1 VTPALKYHPDR
12 NPGHEA
18 EVNSKFQTIQSAH
31 EVLTDPEQRAKY
43 DNGRLRNSTTRT
55 YSGFGAPPPAPS
67 GTRGNPWANAG
78 SEWAPPPKPPP
89 PRDHERRK
97 PPPPSAGAQRYANF
111 ATSNGTAPKANQDAE
126 ARRKNYQ
133 AWESMR
139 QQAPRTY
146 QPSKPVPKEYT
157 PQSGREESNNYKHPP
172 PPKSSRP
179 GYEEF
184 RAGASSSQSDRTS
197 PTRPSRK
204 GGFMP
209 GTPGPDEPPAS
220 STSAYFTRAAGK
232 SSSRRQA
239 EVPEPPPRTVPPVDP
254 LKQFREKAGTPL
266 EPRLST
272 PYATH
277 GGEKTNPFERINL
290 NRSRS
295 TREPSDKT
303 NSARAEPSR
312 PGASGDRHRSASP
325 PRTRPHQN
333 ISPEPGIPRADS
345 EINLG
350 SSPKRTFSSA
360 NRTNQP
366 SPSPRPRARFTSVDP
381 NISSDGD
388 DSDSDKHQPAFGTRS
403 RTFAKRRTAP
413 TTALPK
419 ESQGGPENSTG
430 ENDERP
436 RKPSLAEFRQWWSSS
451 EEHKRNELNDIKI
464 DGTPSRHGTANRDN
478 GKDENPSMYATPSHS
493 NTFSSSAAKRA
504 SPLPTLLEEHS
515 IQSSNRHIPQASH
528 KIAASS
534 EAFAAVRKQWPNLVT
549 PMTNDSPPRS
559 PSGAPNLTPPGFL
572 TAFEVAQRQVVE
584 NLVRC
589 NGFKPK
595 LTGPAY
601 GGAREPC
608 SKDLGAR
615 ITRATLPRVVLYP
628 PEPSNAK
635 VPPNLLF
642 NHDLKRA
649 EFSECPCGCS
659 EMGSPFR
666 KQRRGA
672 WSHPDSSLDA
682 EFTSFLNPKTFI
694 NADGPFTS
702 SFSFNANDETF
713 TSSRPPRASFSNSA
727 ENISTKFTA
736 EDWHGKFEAGDYFVN
751 DGTSGNGRS
760 RTRSGSRTRTR
771 SPVKGWATKKSQAPP
786 IPNIDPEIWQQT
798 TDSEPISSPGGTK
811 FTAEEWARTFKPQ
824 HFDPPSYPSG
834 STTARPPLRTARRS
848 RTGTNGPPKTTRT
861 AGNSAMVDE
870 DESSESPFEMG
881 RRTTQP
887 TATPQADQ
895 GVPSSGMDSPNAMD
909 IDPPLDQQSDT
920 PKARQNGFTASKDSV
935 NEARNVPVEPS
946 RPEWRAG
953 DASGSDVPPVAQ
965 KQPELPPKSGNVNSR
980 RRTTKSADEEDFKTN
995 LEDLKNVEPLHHPAT
1010 GLHSFNDLTSSLP
1023 FPSRAASN
1031 LTIPHDFS
1039 SGELDLPH
1047 PPCAP
1052 MVPPITKGAR
1062 PSMSTWESYLL
1073 AFKAYMA
1080 EWDIF
1085 NTKMIIHFVARKN
1098 QVDAM
1103 KPGWLEAFGDSD
1115 LDKYKEG
1122 LMEDFKV
1129 RAHWDVACDHHQA
1142 AMEKFQVFKRCI
1154 KEGPGIEKVH

>member
-1 VTPALKYHPDR
+1 M
-12 NPGHEA
+12 
-18 EVNSKFQTIQSAH
+18 
-31 EVLTDPEQRAKY
+31 LTDSEQRAKY
-43 DNGRLRNSTTRT
+43 DSGRLRSSNTRT
-55 YSGFGAPPPAPS
+55 NSGFAPPPTAPT

-78 SEWAPPPKPPP
+78 AQWAPPPKPPP
-89 PRDHERRK
+89 PKDSERRK

-111 ATSNGTAPKANQDAE
+111 TTANGTAPKANQDAE

-139 QQAPRTY
+139 QQPPRAW
-146 QPSKPVPKEYT
+146 QPPKPVPKEYT
-157 PQSGREESNNYKHPP
+157 PQSGREESNSYKHPP

-179 GYEEF
+179 GYEQF
-184 RAGASSSQSDRTS
+184 RAGASSSHSDRTS

-204 GGFMP
+204 GTFMP

-220 STSAYFTRAAGK
+220 STSAYFTRSAGRP
-232 SSSRRQA
+232 SSRRQA
-239 EVPEPPPRTVPPVDP
+239 EVPEPPSRTAPSVDP
-254 LKQFREKAGTPL
+254 LRQFREKAGTPF

-277 GGEKTNPFERINL
+277 GGEKTNPFENTNL
-290 NRSRS
+290 NRSKS

-312 PGASGDRHRSASP
+312 PGGSGDRHRSASP
-325 PRTRPHQN
+325 PRTRHHRN
-333 ISPEPGIPRADS
+333 LSPEPGIARADS

-360 NRTNQP
+360 NGTHKP
-366 SPSPRPRARFTSVDP
+366 SEPSRSHTRYIPVDP

-403 RTFAKRRTAP
+403 RTFAKRRAP
-413 TTALPK
+413 TTARPK
-419 ESQGGPENSTG
+419 ESQVPSGGPESSTG

-436 RKPSLAEFRQWWSSS
+436 RKPSLAEFRQWWSSA
-451 EEHKRNELNDIKI
+451 EERERNELNDIKL
-464 DGTPSRHGTANRDN
+464 DGTPSSRGNTNRDN
-478 GKDENPSMYATPSHS
+478 GTKENPSMYDPPTNF
-493 NTFSSSAAKRA
+493 NTFSRLAAKRV
-504 SPLPTLLEEHS
+504 SPLPTVLEEHS
-515 IQSSNRHIPQASH
+515 IQFSVRHIPQASY

-534 EAFAAVRKQWPNLVT
+534 EAYAAIRKQWPNLVT
-549 PMTNDSPPRS
+549 PMTDDSPPGS
-559 PSGAPNLTPPGFL
+559 PSGAPNLTPPGSL
-572 TAFEVAQRQVVE
+572 TAFEATQRKVVE
-584 NLVRC
+584 ELVRC
-589 NGFKPK
+589 NGFKAK
-595 LTGPAY
+595 LTRPAY
-601 GGAREPC
+601 GGTSEPC
-608 SKDLGAR
+608 SKDLGAQNAR
-615 ITRATLPRVVLYP
+615 GRLPRVIRTP
-628 PEPSNAK
+628 PESQSVK

-649 EFSECPCGCS
+649 EFSECPCGCG
-659 EMGSPFR
+659 ETGSPFR
-666 KQRRGA
+666 KHRRDA
-672 WSHPDSSLDA
+672 MSHPASSLDDA
-682 EFTSFLNPKTFI
+682 GFTNSLRTKYFAK
-694 NADGPFTS
+694 ADNSCAS
-702 SFSFNANDETF
+702 SFSFNVGDETF
-713 TSSRPPRASFSNSA
+713 TSPRPPKTSFSNSA

-751 DGTSGNGRS
+751 EGPGVKGRS

-771 SPVKGWATKKSQAPP
+771 SPVKGWATKKSQVPP
-786 IPNIDPEIWQQT
+786 TPNIDPEIWQQT

-824 HFDPPSYPSG
+824 NFAPPPYPSG
-834 STTARPPLRTARRS
+834 GTTARPPLRTARRS
-848 RTGTNGPPKTTRT
+848 RTGSSATRPTNTTRT

-870 DESSESPFEMG
+870 DESSESPLEMG

-887 TATPQADQ
+887 AATPSANHS
-895 GVPSSGMDSPNAMD
+895 VPSAGADSPNAMD

-920 PKARQNGFTASKDSV
+920 PKAGRQNGFTASKDSA

-953 DASGSDVPPVAQ
+953 DASGSDVPPVAP
-965 KQPELPPKSGNVNSR
+965 KQPDLPPRSGNVDSR

-995 LEDLKNVEPLHHPAT
+995 FEDLKNVEPLRHPAT
-1010 GLHSFNDLTSSLP
+1010 GLQSFNDLTSTLP
-1023 FPSRAASN
+1023 FPSRAAST
-1031 LTIPHDFS
+1031 LTIPRNFS
-1039 SGELDLPH
+1039 SGELDLPN
-1047 PPCAP
+1047 PPRAP
-1052 MVPPITKGAR
+1052 MVPPVANATR
-1062 PSMSTWESYLL
+1062 PSKSSWDSYLV

-1115 LDKYKEG
+1115 LDKYREG
-1122 LMEDFKV
+1122 MIEDFKV
-1129 RAHWDVACDHHQA
+1129 RLHWDVACEKHQDA
-1142 AMEKFQVFKRCI
+1142 IGKFQLFKGCMREGVPGTGTRGV
-1154 KEGPGIEKVH
+1154 KEAQ